1 MTGAST
7 NDLPNIYQIGLKRT
21 VIYTSSIDVLVETEI
36 RLYQVRPQVLPHHN
50 MPKIIESRSLS
61 APPTSSPKTPN
72 RLVHPLSTQLF
83 PPPPAP
89 QHQTLSLKHSWR
101 IPRQVTDIG
110 PVPVRISTSS
120 NKRII
125 VPATPTTTT
134 DSSLGLA
141 SPEQE
146 QEQTLPPTED
156 NANDATS
163 S

>member
-1 MTGAST
+1 MG
-7 NDLPNIYQIGLKRT
+7 NL
-21 VIYTSSIDVLVETEI
+21 E
-36 RLYQVRPQVLPHHN
+36 
-50 MPKIIESRSLS
+50 ESRSLS

-101 IPRQVTDIG
+101 RRWSKSTRSTRKDMHVLLDKG
-110 PVPVRISTSS
+110 MELKSVRISTSS